1 MKAVTKIFKRKKK
14 ETPQA
19 GDSAA
24 HEKPAATVP
33 VAPQTRSIPT
43 MKNQVSKPSKSNFSE
58 FTVKSHTNEAAENA
72 LGKESQLSK
81 VEEAVAKASSNGKA
95 ASGTKQAPETAKS
108 AEPPPPQAVENNMR
122 DARSSPEMP
131 KEGREK
137 DNYKGV
143 SDSFKGM
150 STTQRFGVSDL
161 EDTDSNLFMNHG
173 DAYDAIPLIEQ
184 IKLPRGGI
192 SIETK
197 AVGRVQ
203 VSYRLQESA
212 ALFREVITCP
222 LTYRLR
228 FDDPVVRYPS
238 GDNQGQHAIR
248 SSCSAGVYCSGGTFL

>member
-1 MKAVTKIFKRKKK
+1 MKSVKRLFKRKKK
-14 ETPQA
+14 DKPQA

-24 HEKPAATVP
+24 RQTPGATVP
-33 VAPQTRSIPT
+33 VAPPQTRST
-43 MKNQVSKPSKSNFSE
+43 QGTKNQVSKPSKSNSSE
-58 FTVKSHTNEAAENA
+58 FPDTT
-72 LGKESQLSK
+72 GKESQPSK
-81 VEEAVAKASSNGKA
+81 SKEAVGKASSNGIA

-108 AEPPPPQAVENNMR
+108 AVPPPPQAVENNMR
-122 DARSSPEMP
+122 DPPSSPE
-131 KEGREK
+131 KVK
-137 DNYKGV
+137 QQGV
-143 SDSFKGM
+143 SETSKGLGVN
-150 STTQRFGVSDL
+150 QRFGV
-161 EDTDSNLFMNHG
+161 TVG

-203 VSYRLQESA
+203 VSYRLRESA
-212 ALFREVITCP
+212 ELFREVNTCP

-228 FDDPVVRYPS
+228 FDEPVVRYPS